1 MIQGTARPKNGG
13 PFNEDGMQ
21 FTQPAD
27 GTPIEFVQ
35 LTKKRKNKQT
45 TTSFC
50 YMYITHIHM

>member
-1 MIQGTARPKNGG
+1 MKMYQVNSSVMIQGTARPKNGG
-13 PFNEDGMQ
+13 PFNEL
-21 FTQPAD
+21 TQPAD

-50 YMYITHIHM
+50 